1 MLGTI
6 NRAIRTSSSFY
17 QAAQQARQLH
27 RSVMPQ
33 GCVGLTTSPTARDI
47 NDITLPRGYRG
58 GCREA
63 HYHPRQYRARAC
75 AYPSE
80 APGNVLARGD
90 EAHHHL
96 AITWRLR
103 RARREP
109 SPDSEAVRPLAGCY
123 RAGTAAAREASMLRA
138 SVNI

>member
-63 HYHPRQYRARAC
+63 HYLPLQYRARAT
-75 AYPSE
+75 AY
-80 APGNVLARGD
+80 
-90 EAHHHL
+90 
-96 AITWRLR
+96 
-103 RARREP
+103 
-109 SPDSEAVRPLAGCY
+109 SPDSTADVCRDAPKPITTLPTPRGCDERAVNHRQIL
-123 RAGTAAAREASMLRA
+123 
-138 SVNI
+138 

>member
-1 MLGTI
+1 MYLL
-6 NRAIRTSSSFY
+6 
-17 QAAQQARQLH
+17 LH
-27 RSVMPQ
+27 FKVDSKPQ

-80 APGNVLARGD
+80 APGTSSREATKPITTLPSPGGCD
-90 EAHHHL
+90 ERAVNHRQ
-96 AITWRLR
+96 ILR
-103 RARREP
+103 RFDLSRDAIVRELP
-109 SPDSEAVRPLAGCY
+109 QRAKLQCSEPR
-123 RAGTAAAREASMLRA
+123 
-138 SVNI
+138 